1 VTGSPTGPRRRQLLI
16 AVSVLSLLALGIWA
30 VARGPSPAPLNP
42 PQVSHPPATISP
54 PSSPA
59 TTASTTTTQKPVPT
73 TIPRSQAAMRAGFA
87 TGSGILGESDEEL
100 ARDLDAIAASRA
112 QWVRFDFDWSWVQ
125 RDGPTAWDWT
135 AIDRVVDAVSQRGLS
150 VLALPTYT
158 PGWARPGGSTAKH
171 PPSNPQDFANFVR
184 TAAQRYVPRGVLVWE
199 IWNEPNVPQFW
210 THPDPVAYTAVLR
223 AGADALRSVSPG
235 VTVLTGGTAPTD
247 GSYGISPPTFIKR
260 LYEAGAAGSFD
271 AVAIH
276 PYTFPQ
282 GPTNRI
288 SGNALLQAREIRY
301 EMAGQ
306 GDGNKLIWATE
317 TGAPTRG
324 EASVSETTQ
333 AQWVQDYYN
342 VWNGWSF
349 TGPMLWYSIRD
360 LSTRSEQQQ
369 AFGMLR
375 ANGSPKQAFLVFS
388 RLLAG

>member
-1 VTGSPTGPRRRQLLI
+1 V
-16 AVSVLSLLALGIWA
+16 VLSLLALGIWV

-42 PQVSHPPATISP
+42 PRASHPPATISP
-54 PSSPA
+54 PSSPP

-73 TIPRSQAAMRAGFA
+73 TIPRSQTAMRAGFA

-100 ARDLDAIAASRA
+100 ARDLDTVAGSRA

-125 RDGPTAWDWT
+125 RDGPTAWDWS
-135 AIDRVVDAVSQRGLS
+135 AIDRVVNAVSQRGLS

-158 PGWARPGGSTAKH
+158 PGWARPGGSSAKH
-171 PPSNPQDFANFVR
+171 PPTNPQDFANFVR
-184 TAAQRYVPRGVLVWE
+184 AAAERYVPRGVLVWE

-210 THPDPVAYTAVLR
+210 THPDPVAYTALLR
-223 AGADALRSVSPG
+223 ASADALRSVSPG
-235 VTVLTGGTAPTD
+235 LTVLTGGTAPTD
-247 GSYGISPPTFIKR
+247 GSYGIPPPTFIKR
-260 LYEAGAAGSFD
+260 LYAAGAAASFD

-282 GPTNRI
+282 DPTSRI
-288 SGNALLQAREIRY
+288 SANALLQAREIRF
-301 EMAGQ
+301 EMAAQ

-324 EASVSETTQ
+324 EASVSESKQ
-333 AQWVQDYYN
+333 AQWVQDYYS

-360 LSTRSEQQQ
+360 LSTSSEQQQ